1 MSLAEKPELDLYREA
16 EKYIPTDYPPQ
27 LYRIRHSAAHVMAQA
42 ARERFAAEGP
52 VHFAVGPPVENGFY
66 YDIELPR
73 PANEEDLAW
82 IEARMKKVIRG
93 NHPFQVREVT
103 PEEARAIFKDDPF
116 KLELIDGLVAGNVDE
131 NGNPL
136 PEAEAPRITVYQ
148 QDEFV
153 DLCRGPHVRHTGEI
167 NPDAVKLL
175 NVAGAYWRGDES
187 RPMLQRLYGTA
198 WETPEALE
206 HYLWQRA
213 EAEKRDHRV
222 LGRDLELFH
231 IDPTAPGMPYWLPK
245 GFKVL
250 TELIDF
256 WREEHEKRGYQEIA
270 TPLINDKQLW
280 EISGHWEHYRE
291 HMFLIPV
298 SEHITYGVKPMNCP
312 NAMVVYN
319 LKTRSYRDLPLRLSD
334 SDLLHRNERSGTL
347 HGLLRTRKFQQ
358 DDAHI
363 FVTEEQIEEEYARV
377 LEIAALFYGI
387 FDLKYSLRMGTR
399 PEGYIGDLET
409 WDRAEAALKRI
420 LDKHTGP
427 GNYHIEDGDGAF
439 YGPKID
445 IIMEDVLGR
454 QWQMGTIQLDFQLP
468 RRFNCTYIDKDGSE
482 KTPVVVHRVI
492 YGSLERFM
500 AILIEHT
507 AGAFPVWLA
516 PIQARVIPITDQQL
530 PYGEQVAARLRA
542 EGLRVEV
549 DDSDKRMGGKIRD
562 AQLQKV
568 PYMLVIGKRE
578 AEQGAVSVRLRT
590 EEDLGPMPVDAFIER
605 AKTTIAEKRAI

>member
-1 MSLAEKPELDLYREA
+1 MSLAEKPEVDLYREA
-16 EKYIPTDYPPQ
+16 EQYIPKDYPPE
-27 LYRIRHSAAHVMAQA
+27 LYRIRHSAAHIMAQA
-42 ARERFAAEGP
+42 ARERFTPDGP
-52 VHFAVGPPVENGFY
+52 VHFAVGPPVETGFY
-66 YDIELPR
+66 YDMELPR
-73 PANEEDLAW
+73 PPSEEDLAW
-82 IEARMKKVIRG
+82 IEARMKQIIQG
-93 NHPFQVREVT
+93 NHPFRVREVT
-103 PEEARAIFKDDPF
+103 PDEARALFKDDPF
-116 KLELIDGLVAGNVDE
+116 KLELIDGLLSGNVDE

-148 QDEFV
+148 QDSFI
-153 DLCRGPHVRHTGEI
+153 DLCRGPHVRSTGEI
-167 NPDAVKLL
+167 NPKAVKLL
-175 NVAGAYWRGDES
+175 NMAGAYWRGDES
-187 RPMLQRLYGTA
+187 RPMLQRIYGTA

-291 HMFLIPV
+291 NMFLIPI
-298 SEHITYGVKPMNCP
+298 SEHVIYGVKPMNCP

-399 PEGYIGDLET
+399 PESYIGDVET

-420 LDKHTGP
+420 LDEHAGP

-468 RRFNCTYIDKDGSE
+468 RRFNCTYIDRDGSE

-500 AILIEHT
+500 GILIEHT

-516 PIQARVIPITDQQL
+516 PVQARLIPITDQQM
-530 PYGEQVAARLRA
+530 PYAEEVAARLRG

-549 DDSDKRMGGKIRD
+549 DDSDKRMSGKIRD
-562 AQLQKV
+562 AQLQKI

-578 AEQGAVSVRLRT
+578 AEHGTVSVRLRT
-590 EEDLGPMPVDAFIER
+590 EEDLGPMPVDAFLER
-605 AKTTIAEKRAI
+605 AKATIAEKRAI